1 MLNARQT
8 NPTDYLIQSAAALAR
23 DDLLEL
29 KAAIDALVIATEPP
43 PKIIDLDDARD
54 RLRPESKAKRSAGGW
69 IEITY
74 KTSKGKRYGPFRYLR
89 WRQGSIKK
97 SKYLGKVPSNDAT

>member
-8 NPTDYLIQSAAALAR
+8 SPTDHLIQSAATLAR

-43 PKIIDLDDARD
+43 KIIDLDDARD
-54 RLRPESKAKRSAGGW
+54 RLRPEPKAKRSAEGW

-89 WRQGSIKK
+89 WRQGAIKK

>member
-8 NPTDYLIQSAAALAR
+8 SPTDLLIQSAATLAR

-29 KAAIDALVIATEPP
+29 KAAIDALLIATEPP
-43 PKIIDLDDARD
+43 PVIELDDERS
-54 RLRPESKAKRSAGGW
+54 RRRPKPKAKRSADGW

-89 WRQGSIKK
+89 WRQGAIKK
-97 SKYLGKVPSNDAT
+97 SKYLGKVPSHEAT